1 MMFNLTPYRKHNEV
15 SYYDPFQMMRDMER
29 QFFGE
34 DSFGA
39 FRTDIR
45 DEGNA
50 YTLEAELPGFD
61 KEDIDIQLSDNNL
74 TISAS
79 HKEESS
85 RKEGKYVR
93 RERSFGSYSRSFDVS
108 DIDTAGIKAAYKNG
122 VLSLNL
128 PKKTETVPSTRTL
141 AIE

>member
-1 MMFNLTPYRKHNEV
+1 MFNLTPYRKHNEV

>member
-1 MMFNLTPYRKHNEV
+1 MFNLTPYRKHNEV

-34 DSFGA
+34 DAFGA

-79 HKEESS
+79 HKEENS

>member
-1 MMFNLTPYRKHNEV
+1 MFNLTPYRKHNEV

-122 VLSLNL
+122 LLSLNL

>member
-122 VLSLNL
+122 LLSLNL

>member
-34 DSFGA
+34 DSFNA

>member
-29 QFFGE
+29 QFFDE